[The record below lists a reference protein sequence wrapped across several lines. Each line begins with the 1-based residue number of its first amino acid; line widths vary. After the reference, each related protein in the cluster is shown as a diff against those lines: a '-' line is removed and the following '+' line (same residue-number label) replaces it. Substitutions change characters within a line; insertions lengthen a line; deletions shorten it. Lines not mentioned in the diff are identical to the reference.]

1 VVVNHKRV
9 SVHNILKELG
19 DKITKEQAEIFNSY
33 ANLSSDIDLMNG
45 PADVMIQTEGNH
57 EMDTNWAQGTLTV
70 LGIDGRSSR
79 LYHIEWLASTRIPD
93 GKGGSVYREDRYECY
108 RVGTEL
114 HMGGRRCEEAPRRR
128 DTPWKTT
135 LSYKALIN
143 VVLTE
148 LSILW

>member
-19 DKITKEQAEIFNSY
+19 DKITKEQAEILFNSY

-79 LYHIEWLASTRIPD
+79 L
-93 GKGGSVYREDRYECY
+93 
-108 RVGTEL
+108 
-114 HMGGRRCEEAPRRR
+114 
-128 DTPWKTT
+128 
-135 LSYKALIN
+135 LSY
-143 VVLTE
+143 
-148 LSILW
+148 

>member
-1 VVVNHKRV
+1 
-9 SVHNILKELG
+9 
-19 DKITKEQAEIFNSY
+19 
-33 ANLSSDIDLMNG
+33 MNG
-45 PADVMIQTEGNH
+45 PADVMIQTEGNR
-57 EMDTNWAQGTLTV
+57 NGYKLGTGYLTV

-143 VVLTE
+143 VALTDRFYGK
-148 LSILW
+148 

>member
-1 VVVNHKRV
+1 
-9 SVHNILKELG
+9 
-19 DKITKEQAEIFNSY
+19 
-33 ANLSSDIDLMNG
+33 MNG

-57 EMDTNWAQGTLTV
+57 EMDTKWAQGTLTV

-128 DTPWKTT
+128 DTHGKLP
-135 LSYKALIN
+135 
-143 VVLTE
+143 E
-148 LSILW
+148 LQSPYQCCS